1 MDFLQITTK
10 QKSRKMKKINNRLF
24 LVVLT
29 FVAASA
35 NAADSLRVLTKN
47 NFLGAV
53 RSYHPVILQSGI
65 QVNRAAADVQSARGG
80 FDPMVKSNFDRKTF
94 DGKFYYSYFNPE
106 INIPTWY
113 GVEFKAG
120 VEEVIGDRVTSE
132 ASMGK
137 STYVGAKVPVNSL
150 WFDKRRAVLRQAQA
164 MKQLSEAERRLAI
177 NDVLFDGLTAYWTWV
192 KDYLVYKVVSNAVTI
207 NEDRFRF
214 VKTEYE
220 QGARPAIDTTEAQ
233 AQLQT
238 FYMQQNAA
246 WLAFVNSGNE
256 LSNYLWL
263 DNSLPV
269 SWSDRVVPDTAEVN
283 DILSPSS
290 YPSLNGILETIA
302 THPKLQSI
310 GYKID
315 VLEIEKKLK
324 AQYLLPKL
332 SLSGNILN
340 KGYGLP
346 TDVTTP
352 FLENN
357 HKLGIDFSMPLLFR
371 EARGGYK
378 AINFKIQ
385 ETNLEQLNIA
395 LQIENKVKSYYNEMI
410 ALQQQVTIFDGA
422 FSNYQ
427 KLFVGERIRFG
438 VGESSLFLLNTREN
452 KLLESAQKLLEL
464 KTKWHKTYAGL
475 IWSTGNLQ

>member
-1 MDFLQITTK
+1 M
-10 QKSRKMKKINNRLF
+10 RKIKNRLL
-24 LVVLT
+24 LVVL
-29 FVAASA
+29 VLSA
-35 NAADSLRVLTKN
+35 VNTNAADSLRILTKN
-47 NFLGAV
+47 DFLGIV
-53 RSYHPVILQSGI
+53 RSYHPVILQSGL
-65 QVNRAAADVQSARGG
+65 QVNRAAADVQTARGG
-80 FDPMVKSNFDRKTF
+80 FDPMLRSNVDRKTF
-94 DGKFYYSYFNPE
+94 DGKLYYSYFNPE

-120 VEEVIGDRVTSE
+120 VEEVVGDRVTSE

-137 STYVGAKVPVNSL
+137 STYIGAKVPVNNL

-177 NDVLFDGLTAYWTWV
+177 NDVLYDGLSAYWTWV
-192 KDYLVYKVVSNAVTI
+192 KDYLVYQVVTSAVAI

-233 AQLQT
+233 AQLQN

-246 WLAFVNSGNE
+246 RLAFMISGYE

-263 DNSLPV
+263 DNSQPV
-269 SWSDRVVPDTAEVN
+269 NWSDRVVPDTAEVN
-283 DILSPSS
+283 EVLSTGN
-290 YPSLNGILETIA
+290 YPSLNGILETLSS
-302 THPKLQSI
+302 HPKLQSI
-310 GYKID
+310 GYKIN

-332 SLSGNILN
+332 SLSGNVLS

-346 TDVTTP
+346 SEVTTP

-378 AINFKIQ
+378 AVNFKIQ
-385 ETNLEQLNIA
+385 ETNLEQQNIA
-395 LQIENKVKSYYNEMI
+395 LQIENKVKSYYNEMV
-410 ALQQQVTIFDGA
+410 ALQQQVVIFDGA
-422 FSNYQ
+422 YSNYQ
-427 KLFVGERIRFG
+427 KLFAGERLRFG

-452 KLLESAQKLLEL
+452 KVLESAQKMVEL

-475 IWSTGNLQ
+475 MWAAGSLQ

>member
-1 MDFLQITTK
+1 M
-10 QKSRKMKKINNRLF
+10 INIKNRLLL
-24 LVVLT
+24 LVLL
-29 FVAASA
+29 FISG
-35 NAADSLRVLTKN
+35 NFSFAADSLRVLTKN
-47 NFLGAV
+47 DFLGIV
-53 RSYHPVILQSGI
+53 RSYHPVILQSGL
-65 QVNRAAADVQSARGG
+65 QVSRAAADVQTARGG
-80 FDPMVKSNFDRKTF
+80 FDPMLRSGVDRKTF

-113 GVEFKAG
+113 GIEFKAG
-120 VEEVIGDRVTSE
+120 VEEVVGDRVTSE

-137 STYVGAKVPVNSL
+137 TSYAGAKIPVNNL

-164 MKQLSEAERRLAI
+164 MQQLSEAERRLAI
-177 NDVLFDGLTAYWTWV
+177 NDVLYDGLSAYWTWV
-192 KDYLVYKVVSNAVTI
+192 KDYLVYQVITNAVQI

-220 QGARPAIDTTEAQ
+220 LGSRPAIDTTEAQ

-246 WLAFVNSGNE
+246 WLAFQNSGNE

-263 DNSLPV
+263 ENNQPV
-269 SWSDRVVPDTAEVN
+269 TWSQMVVPDTVEVN
-283 DILSPSS
+283 QVLSSED
-290 YPSLNGILETIA
+290 YPPLSGILESLPS
-302 THPKLQSI
+302 HPKLQSI
-310 GYKID
+310 GFKLN
-315 VLEIEKKLK
+315 VLEIERKLK

-332 SLSGNILN
+332 SLSGNVLS

-346 TDVTTP
+346 ADVTTP

-357 HKLGIDFSMPLLFR
+357 HKLGLDFSMPLLFR

-378 AINFKIQ
+378 AVNFKIQ
-385 ETNLEQLNIA
+385 ETNLEQSNIA
-395 LQIENKVKSYYNEMI
+395 LQIENKVKNYYNEML

-422 FSNYQ
+422 FGNYQ
-427 KLFVGERIRFG
+427 KLFLGERLRFR

-452 KLLESAQKLLEL
+452 KLLESAQKLVEL

-475 IWSTGNLQ
+475 LWAAGSLQ

>member
-1 MDFLQITTK
+1 MRNIK
-10 QKSRKMKKINNRLF
+10 NRLL
-24 LVVLT
+24 LVVLLLLG
-29 FVAASA
+29 A
-35 NAADSLRVLTKN
+35 NAYAADSLRVLTKN
-47 NFLGAV
+47 DFLGIV
-53 RSYHPVILQSGI
+53 RSYHPVIIQSGLQI
-65 QVNRAAADVQSARGG
+65 NRAAADVQTARGG
-80 FDPMVKSNFDRKTF
+80 FDPTLRSSVDRKTF

-113 GVEFKAG
+113 GIEFKAG
-120 VEEVIGDRVTSE
+120 VEEVVGDRVTSE

-137 STYVGAKVPVNSL
+137 TTYMGAKVPVNNL
-150 WFDKRRAVLRQAQA
+150 LFDKRRAVLRQAQA
-164 MKQLSEAERRLAI
+164 MQKLSEAERRLAI

-192 KDYLVYKVVSNAVTI
+192 KDYLVYQVITSAVAI

-233 AQLQT
+233 AQLQN

-246 WLAFVNSGNE
+246 WLSFINSGNE

-263 DNSLPV
+263 DNNQPIY
-269 SWSDRVVPDTAEVN
+269 WSDRVVPDTAEVN
-283 DILSPSS
+283 EVLSSS
-290 YPSLNGILETIA
+290 NFPSLNGILVTLSS
-302 THPKLQSI
+302 HPKLQSI
-310 GYKID
+310 GYKIN
-315 VLEIEKKLK
+315 VLEIEKKFK

-332 SLSGNILN
+332 SLSGNILS

-346 TDVTTP
+346 SEVTTP

-357 HKLGIDFSMPLLFR
+357 HKLGVDFSMPLLFR

-385 ETNLEQLNIA
+385 ETNLEQQNIA
-395 LQIENKVKSYYNEMI
+395 LQIENKVKSYYNEMV
-410 ALQQQVTIFDGA
+410 ALQQQVAIFDGA
-422 FSNYQ
+422 YSNYQ
-427 KLFVGERIRFG
+427 KLFAGERIRFG

-452 KLLESAQKLLEL
+452 KVLESAQKMVEL

-475 IWSTGNLQ
+475 MWAAGNLQ

>member
-1 MDFLQITTK
+1 M
-10 QKSRKMKKINNRLF
+10 RKIKNRLL
-24 LVVLT
+24 LVVLLLST
-29 FVAASA
+29 TQSY
-35 NAADSLRVLTKN
+35 AADSLRVLTKN
-47 NFLGAV
+47 DFLGIV
-53 RSYHPVILQSGI
+53 RSYHPVILQSGL
-65 QVNRAAADVQSARGG
+65 QVNRAAADVQTARGG
-80 FDPMVKSNFDRKTF
+80 FDPMLQSSVDRKTF

-113 GVEFKAG
+113 GIEFKAG
-120 VEEVIGDRVTSE
+120 VEEVLGDRVTAE

-137 STYVGAKVPVNSL
+137 TTYMGAKVPVNNL

-177 NDVLFDGLTAYWTWV
+177 NDVLYDGLSAYWTWV
-192 KDYLVYKVVSNAVTI
+192 KDYLVYQVINSAVAI

-233 AQLQT
+233 AQLQN

-246 WLAFVNSGNE
+246 RLAFMNSGNE

-263 DNSLPV
+263 DNNQPV
-269 SWSDRVVPDTAEVN
+269 NWSDRVVPDTAEVN
-283 DILSPSS
+283 ELLFSS
-290 YPSLNGILETIA
+290 NYPSLNGILETLSS
-302 THPKLQSI
+302 HPKLQSI
-310 GYKID
+310 GYKIN
-315 VLEIEKKLK
+315 VLEIERKLK

-332 SLSGNILN
+332 SLSGNVLS

-346 TDVTTP
+346 SEVTTP

-357 HKLGIDFSMPLLFR
+357 HKLGLDFSMPLLFR

-378 AINFKIQ
+378 AVNFKIQ
-385 ETNLEQLNIA
+385 ETNLEQLNVA
-395 LQIENKVKSYYNEMI
+395 LQIENKVKNYYNEMV
-410 ALQQQVTIFDGA
+410 ALQQQVSIFDGA
-422 FSNYQ
+422 VNNYQ
-427 KLFVGERIRFG
+427 KLFAGERMRFG

-452 KLLESAQKLLEL
+452 KVLESAQKLVEL
-464 KTKWHKTYAGL
+464 KTKWHKTFAGL
-475 IWSTGNLQ
+475 MWAAGSLQ

>member
-1 MDFLQITTK
+1 MI
-10 QKSRKMKKINNRLF
+10 KIKNRLL
-24 LVVLT
+24 LVVLMLSA
-29 FVAASA
+29 VAA
-35 NAADSLRVLTKN
+35 NAADTLRVLTKN
-47 NFLGAV
+47 DFLGIV
-53 RSYHPVILQSGI
+53 RSYHPVILQSGL
-65 QVNRAAADVQSARGG
+65 QVNRAMADVQSARGG
-80 FDPMVKSNFDRKTF
+80 FDPTLRSNVDRKTF

-120 VEEVIGDRVTSE
+120 VEEVVGDRVTSE

-137 STYVGAKVPVNSL
+137 TTYLGAKVPVNNL

-177 NDVLFDGLTAYWTWV
+177 NDVLYDGLSAYWTWV
-192 KDYLVYKVVSNAVTI
+192 KDYLVYKVITNAVAI

-246 WLAFVNSGNE
+246 RLAFMNAGYE

-263 DNSLPV
+263 DNNQPV
-269 SWSDRVVPDTAEVN
+269 NWSESVVPDTAEVN
-283 DILSPSS
+283 EILSEAN
-290 YPSLNGILETIA
+290 YPSLNSIIESIS

-310 GYKID
+310 GYKIN

-332 SLSGNILN
+332 SLSGNVLS

-346 TDVTTP
+346 SEVTTP

-357 HKLGIDFSMPLLFR
+357 HKLGLDFSMPLLFR

-378 AINFKIQ
+378 AVNFKIQ
-385 ETNLEQLNIA
+385 ETNLEQQNIA
-395 LQIENKVKSYYNEMI
+395 LQIENKVKSYYNEMV
-410 ALQQQVTIFDGA
+410 ALQQQVQIFDGA
-422 FSNYQ
+422 YGNYL
-427 KLFVGERIRFG
+427 KLFAGERLRFG

-452 KLLESAQKLLEL
+452 KVLESAQKLVEL

-475 IWSTGNLQ
+475 MWAAGNLQ

>member
-1 MDFLQITTK
+1 M
-10 QKSRKMKKINNRLF
+10 RKIKNRLL
-24 LVVLT
+24 LVVL
-29 FVAASA
+29 VLSA
-35 NAADSLRVLTKN
+35 VNTNAADSLRILTKN
-47 NFLGAV
+47 DFLGIV
-53 RSYHPVILQSGI
+53 RSYHPVILQSGL
-65 QVNRAAADVQSARGG
+65 QVNRAAADVQTARGG
-80 FDPMVKSNFDRKTF
+80 FDPMLRSNVDRKTF
-94 DGKFYYSYFNPE
+94 DGKLYYSYFNPE

-120 VEEVIGDRVTSE
+120 VEEVVGDRVTSE

-137 STYVGAKVPVNSL
+137 STYIGAKVPVNNL

-177 NDVLFDGLTAYWTWV
+177 NDVLYDGLSAYWTWV
-192 KDYLVYKVVSNAVTI
+192 KDYLVYQVVTSAVAI

-233 AQLQT
+233 AQLQN

-246 WLAFVNSGNE
+246 RLAFMNSGYE

-263 DNSLPV
+263 DNSQPV
-269 SWSDRVVPDTAEVN
+269 NWSDRVVPDTAEVN
-283 DILSPSS
+283 EVLSTGN
-290 YPSLNGILETIA
+290 YPSLNGILETLSS
-302 THPKLQSI
+302 HPKLQSI
-310 GYKID
+310 GYKIN

-332 SLSGNILN
+332 SLSGNVLS

-346 TDVTTP
+346 SEVTTP

-378 AINFKIQ
+378 AVNFKIQ
-385 ETNLEQLNIA
+385 ETNLEQQNIA
-395 LQIENKVKSYYNEMI
+395 LQIENKVKSYYNEMV
-410 ALQQQVTIFDGA
+410 ALQQQVVIFDGA
-422 FSNYQ
+422 YSNYQ
-427 KLFVGERIRFG
+427 KLFAGERLRFG

-452 KLLESAQKLLEL
+452 KVLESAQKMVEL

-475 IWSTGNLQ
+475 MWAAGSLQ